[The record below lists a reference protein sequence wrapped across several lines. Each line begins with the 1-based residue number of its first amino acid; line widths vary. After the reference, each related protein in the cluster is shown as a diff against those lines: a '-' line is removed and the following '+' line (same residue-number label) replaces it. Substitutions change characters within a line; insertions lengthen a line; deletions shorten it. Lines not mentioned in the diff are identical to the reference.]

1 MISGYWFEANSSTRH
16 AARINVHDS
25 HYTLSVD
32 EQVRLQGDV
41 HEFDVS
47 DRMGSMA
54 RRLSWPDGAVFE
66 TTDNDAVDEF
76 LRHTNH
82 RGARTLVLHHFERSW
97 RWVVV
102 GIVVA
107 IGVSFASIRWGLPA
121 AAEHIADALP
131 VSAHET
137 VSIGTMATL
146 DKIMLE
152 PSNLDAAK
160 KTEIRERFD
169 KLTNAVHSNDFT
181 LTLHFRNMLGT
192 PNAFA
197 LPGGDIVVTDALV
210 NLVQHPDEL
219 DSVMLHEIGHVLE
232 HHGMQHVVQASAL
245 SLVLALALGDLS
257 GIGEVAVGVP
267 VFLLQSSYS
276 RKSEAEADEF
286 AFSEMAELG
295 KDPKHFADIIIRLSE
310 FGDRRKIRKEAER
323 EDTDPESESEESP
336 GDYFSSH
343 PDSRKRAQRALE
355 VSRELGF

>member
-1 MISGYWFEANSSTRH
+1 MISGYWFEASSSTRH
-16 AARINVHDS
+16 AARIKVHES
-25 HYTLSVD
+25 RYTLSVD
-32 EQVRLQGDV
+32 DEVTLQGDI
-41 HEFDVS
+41 HDLDVS

-66 TTDNDAVDEF
+66 TTDNDSVDEF

-107 IGVSFASIRWGLPA
+107 IGVGFASIRWGLPA
-121 AAEHIADALP
+121 ASEHIADALP

-137 VSIGTMATL
+137 VSAGTMATL
-146 DKIMLE
+146 DKFVLT
-152 PSNLDAAK
+152 PTNLVEEKQA
-160 KTEIRERFD
+160 EIRARFD
-169 KLTNAVHSNDFT
+169 KLASAVPSNDFT
-181 LTLHFRNMLGT
+181 LTLHFRDMSGV
-192 PNAFA
+192 PNALA

-245 SLVLALALGDLS
+245 SVVLALALGDVS
-257 GIGEVAVGVP
+257 GLGEVAVGVP
-267 VFLLQSSYS
+267 VFLLQSSYT

-310 FGDRRKIRKEAER
+310 FGDLRKIRKETER
-323 EDTDPESESEESP
+323 EDTDSESEESL
-336 GDYFSSH
+336 GGYFASH

>member
-41 HEFDVS
+41 HELDVS

-169 KLTNAVHSNDFT
+169 KLTNAVPSNDFT

>member
-1 MISGYWFEANSSTRH
+1 MISGHWFEANSSTRH
-16 AARINVHDS
+16 AASIDVHES
-25 HYTLSVD
+25 RYTLSVD
-32 EQVRLQGDV
+32 HEVIHRGDI
-41 HEFDVS
+41 HDIKVS
-47 DRMGSMA
+47 DRMGSMT
-54 RRLSWPDGAVFE
+54 RRLSWSDGAVFE
-66 TTDNDAVDEF
+66 TTDNDAIDEI
-76 LRHTNH
+76 LRATDH
-82 RGARTLVLHHFERSW
+82 RGARSLVLHDLERSW

-102 GIVVA
+102 AVVVA

-152 PSNLDAAK
+152 PSNLDPTKQA
-160 KTEIRERFD
+160 EIRARFD
-169 KLTNAVHSNDFT
+169 RLTSAVPSNDFT

-245 SLVLALALGDLS
+245 SLVLALALGDVS
-257 GIGEVAVGVP
+257 GMGEVAVGVP

-295 KDPKHFADIIIRLSE
+295 KDPKHFADIIIRLGE
-310 FGDRRKIRKEAER
+310 FGDRRKIRKETEP
-323 EDTDPESESEESP
+323 EDNDPESEESP
-336 GDYFSSH
+336 SDYFASH

>member
-1 MISGYWFEANSSTRH
+1 M
-16 AARINVHDS
+16 
-25 HYTLSVD
+25 
-32 EQVRLQGDV
+32 
-41 HEFDVS
+41 
-47 DRMGSMA
+47 
-54 RRLSWPDGAVFE
+54 
-66 TTDNDAVDEF
+66 
-76 LRHTNH
+76 
-82 RGARTLVLHHFERSW
+82 LHHFERSW

-107 IGVSFASIRWGLPA
+107 IGVGFASIRWGLPA
-121 AAEHIADALP
+121 ASEHIADALP

-137 VSIGTMATL
+137 VSAGTMATL
-146 DKIMLE
+146 DKFVLT
-152 PSNLDAAK
+152 PTNLVEEKQA
-160 KTEIRERFD
+160 EIRARFD
-169 KLTNAVHSNDFT
+169 KLASAVPSNDFT
-181 LTLHFRNMLGT
+181 LTLHFRDMSGV
-192 PNAFA
+192 PNALA

-245 SLVLALALGDLS
+245 SVVLALALGDVS
-257 GIGEVAVGVP
+257 GLGEVAVGVP
-267 VFLLQSSYS
+267 VFLLQSSYT

-310 FGDRRKIRKEAER
+310 FGDLRKIRKETER
-323 EDTDPESESEESP
+323 EDTDSESEESL
-336 GDYFSSH
+336 GDYFASH

>member
-41 HEFDVS
+41 HELDVS

-54 RRLSWPDGAVFE
+54 RRLSWPDGSVFE

-160 KTEIRERFD
+160 QTEIRARFD
-169 KLTNAVHSNDFT
+169 KLTNAVPSNDFT

-210 NLVQHPDEL
+210 NLAQHPDEL

-336 GDYFSSH
+336 GDYFASH